1 MDTVF
6 ISERQKEWMQ
16 EQLFRQEGPFYH
28 LHTEPVQDRNLL
40 DWDEERVAVLNFLAL
55 TVRRFPVNLLAY
67 ALMNNHFHL
76 ILKGSEEDCISAFEA
91 WKVRMGRYFS
101 RRGKNGV
108 LASVKAGLTPIHDLK
123 QFRDEI
129 AYVIRNAYVVRPD
142 VNPLGDP
149 WCSGYLYFNK
159 TLPLSVFPEA
169 VLRSFRERRKLT
181 CSRDV
186 QIPAG
191 LTVHQGML
199 RPESFVN
206 YALVEALFPN
216 ARKFT
221 FWVFKNIEAQIE
233 TANRLGERPILTD
246 EDILRLSLKVCRERF
261 QASSVDRLTEDR
273 KKELAVILK
282 NEYYASN
289 GQLARFAHLPPAV
302 ISTLFPL
309 AEKERRKP

>member
-1 MDTVF
+1 
-6 ISERQKEWMQ
+6 MQ
-16 EQLFRQEGPFYH
+16 EQLFQQEGPFYH
-28 LHTEPVQDRNLL
+28 LHTEPVQDRNIL
-40 DWDEERVAVLNFLAL
+40 DWDTERIAVMNFLAL
-55 TVRRFPVNLLAY
+55 TVQRSPVDLLAY

-76 ILKGSEEDCISAFEA
+76 ILKGSEEDCISTFEA
-91 WKVRMGRYFS
+91 WKVRMERYFS
-101 RRGKNGV
+101 RHGKKGI
-108 LASVKAGLTPIHDLK
+108 LAPVKAGLTPILNLK

-159 TLPLSVFPEA
+159 MLPLGVFPPA
-169 VLRSFRERRKLT
+169 DQLGFRERRTLT

-186 QIPAG
+186 QVPAG

-221 FWVFKNIEAQIE
+221 VWVFKHIEAQIE
-233 TANRLGERPILTD
+233 TAKRLGERPVLTD
-246 EDILRLSLKVCRERF
+246 EDILKISLKICRERY
-261 QASSVDRLTEDR
+261 QTSSVDRLTEDR

-302 ISTLFPL
+302 ISRLFPL
-309 AEKERRKP
+309 ADKNR